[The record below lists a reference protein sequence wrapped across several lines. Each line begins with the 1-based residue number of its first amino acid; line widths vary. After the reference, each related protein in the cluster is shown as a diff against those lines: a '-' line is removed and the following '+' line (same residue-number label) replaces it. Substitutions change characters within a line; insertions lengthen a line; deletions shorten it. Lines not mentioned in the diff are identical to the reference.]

1 LDLLFRI
8 NPKNTFDLPNSDG
21 LIGEDQLSYSQT
33 STYIIFP
40 YEFLHKYFGSELL
53 INAWNTNS
61 QSVLVKTMAEIYD
74 EGVANRETLMIIM
87 IGVSGFF
94 IIMWAIITITKYK
107 ILRDLGALLQPENDR
122 GEERRQVLTLEDM
135 DHYFPKKKFKEHQFS
150 FPQNTC
156 SICLEDFLGETICR
170 QLYCEHIYHSKCIE
184 DWLAQHES
192 CPNCKKSML
201 KPDIEEFLSAPKN
214 EQVLLSGEANQDS
227 AHPFRRRA
235 SDSPGIVVRDEEEK
249 QNSDYSPQNIN
260 IKIKEFQSEKK
271 DQLNIEESEAR
282 RNFREK
288 RSQSNSKYQSK
299 LSGLEVKKSGSQKD
313 LDARKIS
320 NMSQI
325 IDGDVEEHSL
335 PGKMGSSGNLENRL
349 AQRKSRSVSEKNPL
363 QKYKG
368 SPERQSP
375 IKKNE

>member
-122 GEERRQVLTLEDM
+122 GEV
-135 DHYFPKKKFKEHQFS
+135 
-150 FPQNTC
+150 
-156 SICLEDFLGETICR
+156 IFL
-170 QLYCEHIYHSKCIE
+170 
-184 DWLAQHES
+184 
-192 CPNCKKSML
+192 
-201 KPDIEEFLSAPKN
+201 
-214 EQVLLSGEANQDS
+214 LL
-227 AHPFRRRA
+227 
-235 SDSPGIVVRDEEEK
+235 
-249 QNSDYSPQNIN
+249 
-260 IKIKEFQSEKK
+260 
-271 DQLNIEESEAR
+271 L
-282 RNFREK
+282 
-288 RSQSNSKYQSK
+288 
-299 LSGLEVKKSGSQKD
+299 
-313 LDARKIS
+313 
-320 NMSQI
+320 
-325 IDGDVEEHSL
+325 
-335 PGKMGSSGNLENRL
+335 
-349 AQRKSRSVSEKNPL
+349 
-363 QKYKG
+363 
-368 SPERQSP
+368 
-375 IKKNE
+375 